1 MVKRKLVTVADFG
14 PIMELDG
21 IGGPLRTPTNITL
34 SAICQM
40 VVNGK
45 TVFEHNPANV
55 KDKVRLTLSNVK
67 ADNFVNKEPVVEPEP
82 VPQDVIPTPEE
93 IEQSLDAATTATES
107 LAEALAEATAPVEE
121 TPVEEAP
128 TEVVEEPVPEEIP
141 AEEPV
146 EIDETAID
154 EQGVTHEEPLV
165 QEDASV
171 AVENVAEALAEATG
185 ESVEE
190 TGDVQQSSKK
200 NKNKNR

>member
-55 KDKVRLTLSNVK
+55 KEKVRLTLSNVK
-67 ADNFVNKEPVVEPEP
+67 ADNFVNEEPVVEPEP

-93 IEQSLDAATTATES
+93 VEQSLDAATTATEN

-121 TPVEEAP
+121 VP

-165 QEDASV
+165 QEDVSV

-190 TGDVQQSSKK
+190 AQSAQQSSKK